1 MVSSALEEWRAVYN
15 NKTKVKRTMSLIE
28 GTTISDDYYWSST
41 KYFQYSTGDSFAL
54 DWDRGG
60 MFRYDEY
67 STNYVRAFC
76 LLS

>member
-1 MVSSALEEWRAVYN
+1 
-15 NKTKVKRTMSLIE
+15 MSLIG

-41 KYFQYSTGDSFAL
+41 KYFQYSTGGSFAL

-60 MFRYDEY
+60 MFRYDKY